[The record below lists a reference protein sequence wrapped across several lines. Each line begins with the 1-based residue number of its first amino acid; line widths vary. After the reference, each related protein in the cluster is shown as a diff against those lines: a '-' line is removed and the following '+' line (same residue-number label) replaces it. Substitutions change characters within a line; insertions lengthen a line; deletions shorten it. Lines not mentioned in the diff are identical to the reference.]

1 MRASPLA
8 AHVPPAPEP
17 NGSRP
22 MLPPV
27 ESPDWL
33 TLQQASCELGAS
45 VSTIRR
51 MVRDGRLLNRMVP
64 HRGGFAYLVFIPQS
78 RHGALRQQEPKRR
91 KLWLI
96 KSARE
101 QPARPFAP
109 AAAEAQPPV
118 ADPGAEATIANLE
131 RQVDQLSHALS
142 RALKMKQRALPAGI
156 GDPGVNDGNPYAR
169 YRWLRR
175 RRWWPF

>member
-1 MRASPLA
+1 MRASPIA
-8 AHVPPAPEP
+8 AHVAPAAEP

-96 KSARE
+96 KGQKE
-101 QPARPFAP
+101 PATPPATP
-109 AAAEAQPPV
+109 AAALAATPRDGEAQ
-118 ADPGAEATIANLE
+118 ATIASLE

-142 RALKMKQRALPAGI
+142 RALKTKQRALPAGI
-156 GDPGVNDGNPYAR
+156 GDPGVNQGNPYAR

>member
-8 AHVPPAPEP
+8 ARTPLPPATD
-17 NGSRP
+17 GAQP
-22 MLPPV
+22 MLPPLDA
-27 ESPDWL
+27 PDWL

-78 RHGALRQQEPKRR
+78 RHGALRQQEPRRR

-96 KSARE
+96 KGQRDPAPSPAPRE
-101 QPARPFAP
+101 LR
-109 AAAEAQPPV
+109 AAASPDPDAQ
-118 ADPGAEATIANLE
+118 ATIASLE
-131 RQVDQLSHALS
+131 RQVDQLSHALA
-142 RALKMKQRALPAGI
+142 RALRTKQRALPAGI
-156 GDPGVNDGNPYAR
+156 GDPGVNDRSPYAR

>member
-8 AHVPPAPEP
+8 AHVAPVPESA
-17 NGSRP
+17 GSRT
-22 MLPPV
+22 MLPPA

-78 RHGALRQQEPKRR
+78 RHGALRHQEPKRR

-96 KSARE
+96 KGHREPTARQVTQTGPE
-101 QPARPFAP
+101 LQAATPDPA
-109 AAAEAQPPV
+109 
-118 ADPGAEATIANLE
+118 AEATIANLE

>member
-8 AHVPPAPEP
+8 APAPLSAET
-17 NGSRP
+17 NSGQP
-22 MLPPV
+22 MLPPLD
-27 ESPDWL
+27 SPDWL

-51 MVRDGRLLNRMVP
+51 MVRDGRLLNRMIP

-96 KSARE
+96 KGGRDT
-101 QPARPFAP
+101 AP
-109 AAAEAQPPV
+109 APATPPEVHASTQPDPDAQ
-118 ADPGAEATIANLE
+118 ATIASLE

-142 RALKMKQRALPAGI
+142 RALKTKQRALPAGI
-156 GDPGVNDGNPYAR
+156 GDPGVNDRSPYAR